1 MLLHFRVDWNLKH
14 FQHFGFQHLRFEFEF
29 ECPETFFRRSFSSK
43 QVSVAQPAQEGDDKL
58 ERENFFFFNLFS
70 TLPNLLMTINESMT
84 KGLHYSLS
92 PKHCLKVNEE

>member
-1 MLLHFRVDWNLKH
+1 MQSKRVLLHSRVNWSLKH
-14 FQHFGFQHLRFEFEF
+14 FQHLGFQHLRFEFEF

-58 ERENFFFFNLFS
+58 ERENFFFFNL
-70 TLPNLLMTINESMT
+70 LMTINESMT

-92 PKHCLKVNEE
+92 PKHRLKVNAE